1 MPKNLFVLDTNVLLS
16 DPKSIYKFQEHTI
29 YIPFIVLEELDNHKK
44 GLTDLARLA
53 REATRNLENL
63 IKTSEENDEGYV
75 LPSGGV
81 LRFTTKAIKDA
92 VQGDK
97 TNDNIILNEVAFLT
111 ETEQRSSSF
120 LRIGIYDKVILVSQD
135 INIRVKAKA
144 LDLLAEDYV
153 AESVTEKDSDS
164 IGVGYLD
171 GDTMFSDNTRERLVQ
186 LFHKNTTETITV
198 PYSGE
203 ELEPF
208 KINGVVVVEK
218 VAQFKAVEQDEISVT
233 LVPLHVYGGKHSVW
247 GVRAKNVEQN
257 IAMNML
263 MDKDKH
269 LVVVSGQAGSG
280 KTMIAI
286 ASGLE
291 QVIEEKAYE
300 RIIFLRETVV
310 ASGASE
316 IGFLPGTLD
325 DKMLPFLGSLTD
337 NLKQLT
343 GFAEQPKGKKPATE
357 KPISPLGQFENVIE
371 INSLGLMRGS
381 SLPKAFIIIDEAQNL
396 TKEMVKMILTRAGE
410 GSKIVMLG
418 NINQI
423 DNVYLNKYNNGMSI
437 VVDKFEDSE
446 IFSYIVLQETVRSKL
461 AEEAVN
467 RLGG

>member
-1 MPKNLFVLDTNVLLS
+1 
-16 DPKSIYKFQEHTI
+16 
-29 YIPFIVLEELDNHKK
+29 
-44 GLTDLARLA
+44 
-53 REATRNLENL
+53 
-63 IKTSEENDEGYV
+63 
-75 LPSGGV
+75 
-81 LRFTTKAIKDA
+81 
-92 VQGDK
+92 
-97 TNDNIILNEVAFLT
+97 
-111 ETEQRSSSF
+111 
-120 LRIGIYDKVILVSQD
+120 
-135 INIRVKAKA
+135 
-144 LDLLAEDYV
+144 
-153 AESVTEKDSDS
+153 
-164 IGVGYLD
+164 
-171 GDTMFSDNTRERLVQ
+171 
-186 LFHKNTTETITV
+186 
-198 PYSGE
+198 
-203 ELEPF
+203 
-208 KINGVVVVEK
+208 
-218 VAQFKAVEQDEISVT
+218 
-233 LVPLHVYGGKHSVW
+233 
-247 GVRAKNVEQN
+247 
-257 IAMNML
+257 
-263 MDKDKH
+263 
-269 LVVVSGQAGSG
+269 
-280 KTMIAI
+280 MIAI

-310 ASGASE
+310 ASGAEE

-343 GFAEQPKGKKPATE
+343 GFSEQPKGKKPATD

-423 DNVYLNKYNNGMSI
+423 DNAYLNKYNNGMSI

-446 IFSYIVLQETVRSKL
+446 IFSYIVLQETVRSEL